1 MRIYAIGDIHGH
13 IDKLD
18 SVHSRIAADRKE
30 TGDMD
35 APVIHLGDLV
45 DRGPDSRGVI
55 EYVLEGISRGEPW
68 RVLKGNH
75 DRMFADFVREA
86 KEDERLFSGLSY
98 LHDRIGG
105 LATLA
110 SYGVGRGLMT
120 RNRELA
126 KRAAAA
132 VPEAHLSFI
141 EGLPLFHRA
150 GDILFVHAGIR
161 PGVPF
166 EDQDEEDFIWIREP
180 FLSDD
185 RDHGFLVVHGHTP
198 VDEPTH
204 YGNRVALDTGAG
216 FGGPATVAVFEDG
229 DVFVL
234 ESGGRRKL
242 DPVGTGY

>member
-1 MRIYAIGDIHGH
+1 MRIYALGDIHGH

-18 SVHSRIAADRKE
+18 AAHRRISADRKE
-30 TGDMD
+30 TGDMS

-45 DRGPDSRGVI
+45 DRGPDSRAVI
-55 EYVLEGISRGEPW
+55 DYVIDGIGRGEPW

-75 DRMFADFVREA
+75 DRMFADFVRVA
-86 KEDERLFSGLSY
+86 TEDARLASGLSY
-98 LHDRIGG
+98 LNERIGG

-110 SYGVGRGLMT
+110 SYGVGRGLLMRT
-120 RNRELA
+120 SELA

-141 EGLPLFHRA
+141 EGLPLFHHA

-161 PGVPF
+161 PGVPL
-166 EDQDEEDFIWIREP
+166 EDQDEDDLIWIREP

-216 FGGPATVAVFEDG
+216 FGGPLTAAVFEDG
-229 DVFVL
+229 EVFIL
-234 ESGGRRKL
+234 ESSGRRKL